1 MDWRE
6 RIVTNPD
13 ILVGKPSVKGTRLS
27 VELIL
32 GWLAQGWTIEVL
44 LENYPSLTREDV
56 LAADGRA
63 FIVFD
68 PFLAGPNAEEARRK
82 AGLLNE
88 TASGPFAALAGL
100 KAKMD

>member
-32 GWLAQGWTIEVL
+32 GWLAQGWTIEML
-44 LENYPSLTREDV
+44 LENYPTLSREDV
-56 LAADGRA
+56 LAA
-63 FIVFD
+63 
-68 PFLAGPNAEEARRK
+68 LA
-82 AGLLNE
+82 
-88 TASGPFAALAGL
+88 FAAELLHEERYIAIHQ
-100 KAKMD
+100 AA